1 MVVGLGSAFST
12 DSIHA
17 EPTTESI
24 QNERADIN
32 EDISK
37 AETEVKDIMVKI
49 EKLNIEIE
57 DLNKDLDKNEKSLTD
72 TKNDISKKEN
82 EIEELEKEISKLE
95 DKIEKRF
102 DILKD
107 RAVCCQKSG
116 GDVVYL
122 EVLVGSKTFGDF
134 ISRISAV
141 TKINESDQELIE
153 KQEADKKQVEENQ
166 EQIAKN
172 LEELEENKKELKSM
186 QKTIKEQKSS
196 NKDKVSA
203 AKETKKKL
211 DNKID
216 DLKFEDRELTS
227 LQADAEQQAREAE
240 NTAQDTAVASTTNSD
255 NNSNSGSNDGGNL
268 STLSSSQGQSSSNNS
283 TKPKN
288 NTNKSTPK
296 PSTGKGLI
304 ADAKSLIGTSYQLG
318 GTTPSAFDC
327 SGFTSYVFAQ
337 NGISLPRTAAGQYSA
352 LPKIS
357 KSQIQSGD
365 LVFFSGSPGGG
376 NITHVGISLGGSQF
390 IGSQTSTGVAITSL
404 NNSYWGPRFVEA
416 ARP

>member
-1 MVVGLGSAFST
+1 MITAATVTVVGLGSAFFT

-24 QNERADIN
+24 QNERSDIN

-57 DLNKDLDKNEKSLTD
+57 DLNKELDKNEKSLED

-107 RAVCCQKSG
+107 RAVSLQKSG
-116 GDVVYL
+116 GDVGYL
-122 EVLVGSKTFGDF
+122 EVLFGSKSFGDF
-134 ISRISAV
+134 ISRVSAV
-141 TKINESDQELIE
+141 TKINKSDQELIE

-166 EQIAKN
+166 EQIEKN

-196 NKDKVSA
+196 SKEKVSA

-211 DNKID
+211 DNKIA
-216 DLKFEDRELTS
+216 DLKFEDSELAS
-227 LQADAEQQAREAE
+227 LQAEAEQQAREAE
-240 NTAQDTAVASTTNSD
+240 NTAQDTAVASTNNSD
-255 NNSNSGSNDGGNL
+255 NSNNGGNL
-268 STLSSSQGQSSSNNS
+268 NTLSSSQSSNNGS
-283 TKPKN
+283 SK
-288 NTNKSTPK
+288 TNKSTPK

-304 ADAKSLIGTSYQLG
+304 ADAKSLIGTRYQLG

-357 KSQIQSGD
+357 KGQIQAGD

-404 NNSYWGPRFVEA
+404 NNPYWGPRFVGA

>member
-107 RAVCCQKSG
+107 RAVSLQKSG
-116 GDVVYL
+116 GDVGYL
-122 EVLVGSKTFGDF
+122 EVLFGSKTFGDF

-196 NKDKVSA
+196 NKEKVSA

-211 DNKID
+211 DNKIA
-216 DLKFEDRELTS
+216 DLKFEDSELAS

-240 NTAQDTAVASTTNSD
+240 NTAQDTAVASTNNSD
-255 NNSNSGSNDGGNL
+255 TSSNDGGNL
-268 STLSSSQGQSSSNNS
+268 STLSSSQGQSSNNNS
-283 TKPKN
+283 TKKPKN
-288 NTNKSTPK
+288 NTNKSAPK

-404 NNSYWGPRFVEA
+404 NNSYWGPRFVGA